1 MKRNIKIIVFLA
13 LSVLLV
19 TGCSENSEDSVDS
32 KGNSEDE
39 FTIVFNNHAPATHHL
54 AVNAFEPWKEMVEEK
69 TEGRLKIDLYH
80 GGVLGGADSV
90 LDDVKGQV
98 YDLGYMPGGYS
109 YDTEAF
115 PWTISDLPFVFE
127 EPIQAAEIISKVSE
141 KFGLDILN
149 EHVHYIGTGVTDPS
163 IVISKNPIEKATELK
178 GKQIITSQRIAVDII
193 EGWGATPIT
202 MTYEE
207 TYEAL
212 QRGTADATILTG
224 VGSVGH
230 RYYEVAPYY
239 IENLATGGMTAV
251 TVMNKEVYNDLPSDL
266 KELFDKELGPALIDA
281 INQSYSKEMTLYV
294 EDLKKE
300 GVEFISLSN
309 NELEKLHAPGKESWS
324 KWEQMADE
332 RGYPGEEMIAELIRL
347 LEEEGISVDFLKQ

>member
-1 MKRNIKIIVFLA
+1 MKGHINVIVFIIVAA
-13 LSVLLV
+13 LLLV
-19 TGCSENSEDSVDS
+19 GCSENSESSEIGEGDS
-32 KGNSEDE
+32 EE
-39 FTIVFNNHAPATHHL
+39 YTIVFNNHAPATHHL

-69 TEGRLKIDLYH
+69 TDGRLKIELYH

-90 LDDVKGQV
+90 FDDVKGQV

-115 PWTISDLPFVFE
+115 PWTISDLPFVFD

-141 KFGLDILN
+141 KFGLDKLN

-163 IVISKNPIEKATELK
+163 IVISKDPIKKATDLK
-178 GKQIITSQRIAVDII
+178 GKQIITSQRIAVNII

-251 TVMNKEVYNDLPSDL
+251 TVMNKEVYQNLPSDL
-266 KELFDKELGPALIDA
+266 KEIFDQELAPSLIEAIKE
-281 INQSYSKEMTLYV
+281 SYAQEMTLYV
-294 EDLKKE
+294 EELEKE
-300 GVEFISLSN
+300 GVEFIRLPD
-309 NELEKLHAPGKESWS
+309 NELEKLHTPGKESWNNW
-324 KWEQMADE
+324 KQMADE
-332 RGYPGEEMIAELIRL
+332 RGYPGEEMIEELISL
-347 LEEEGISVDFLKQ
+347 LEEEGISVDFLK